1 MNKIP
6 LVRMKTEDIAD
17 RRKLF
22 ELFTSIKN
30 QAILDANAK
39 LAAIAN
45 ETVEVWTK
53 MVFTFIFPQN
63 HSHLSSSFCK
73 CYSAQCKISLN
84 MSDLLCAFS
93 VFGR

>member
-30 QAILDANAK
+30 RAISDNDRT
-39 LAAIAN
+39 LASIAD
-45 ETVEVWTK
+45 ETIDLWTR
-53 MVFTFIFPQN
+53 MVFIYI
-63 HSHLSSSFCK
+63 SSKLFTPFL
-73 CYSAQCKISLN
+73 A
-84 MSDLLCAFS
+84 LL
-93 VFGR
+93 

>member
-1 MNKIP
+1 MNRIP
-6 LVRMKTEDIAD
+6 LVRMKSEDIAD

-30 QAILDANAK
+30 RAISDNDRT
-39 LAAIAN
+39 LASIAD
-45 ETVEVWTK
+45 ETIDLWTR

-63 HSHLSSSFCK
+63 YSHLSSPFCM
-73 CYSAQCKISLN
+73 CYSARSYYWVVGP
-84 MSDLLCAFS
+84 LCI